1 MALTTG
7 ALAAQ
12 SQVNLQTI
20 RFYERE
26 GLLPPAPRTASG
38 YRAFPPTAVARVRFI
53 RRAQELGFALTEIR
67 ELLSLRVDKSRD
79 REDVRAIAA
88 GKLAEIDGKIQS
100 LQTIRQAL
108 AHLADCCTGHGPAD
122 ECPILVA
129 LNPNPDSQQTLF

>member
-79 REDVRAIAA
+79 REDVRAIA
-88 GKLAEIDGKIQS
+88 
-100 LQTIRQAL
+100 
-108 AHLADCCTGHGPAD
+108 PA
-122 ECPILVA
+122 
-129 LNPNPDSQQTLF
+129 S